1 MVEDELKQI
10 NGMMMIDN
18 LINEVIIEEEVV
30 DEDFVEIK
38 IMKFE
43 KKVIFLDDVFMKGSY
58 ENLDYVSLILDVNN
72 IVVSEIKKLNDER
85 YLFFKEVYKM
95 FGKEKIG
102 MNLRKFGFSEIKLN
116 ESEKLFFEKVE

>member
-1 MVEDELKQI
+1 
-10 NGMMMIDN
+10 MIDN

-38 IMKFE
+38 NMKFE

-85 YLFFKEVYKM
+85 YLFFKEVFIM

-102 MNLRKFGFSEIKLN
+102 MNLRKFGFSEINLN
-116 ESEKLFFEKVE
+116 ESEKLFIEKVE